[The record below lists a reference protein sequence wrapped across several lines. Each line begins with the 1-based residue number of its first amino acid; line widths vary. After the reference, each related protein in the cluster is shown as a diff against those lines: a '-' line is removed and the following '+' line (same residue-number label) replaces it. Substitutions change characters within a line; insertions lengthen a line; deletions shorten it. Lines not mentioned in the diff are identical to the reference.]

1 MGLLLAAY
9 HLLLAGEKMHG
20 FNRFYLL
27 GSLFVSFI
35 IPLITI
41 EIPAEMLPVSGIST
55 FQETARQ
62 PDVFFSGK
70 TSATETYD
78 YFPLLVFFI
87 YGAISLAFLCRFL
100 KNLTRL
106 ITLITKNSQENYKK
120 ATLVLL
126 QEKVLPHT
134 FLHYIFINKKEYE
147 HQLIEEELLAHERTH
162 VQQKHTYDIL
172 FVELLK
178 ILLWFN
184 PLVYLYEKA
193 IRLNHEFLADEAVLK
208 TNKNVLAY
216 QQLLLQ
222 KASCQPDAVL
232 ASSINFS
239 LTKKRLI
246 MMTQQA
252 STRKIALKKVALLP
266 LLLALV
272 ISFSIKT
279 TAQQSNKEQKPA
291 GKAVADNKQDTP
303 VKKDLTREDSLK
315 IIENYWKNS
324 TIKAPRKKADGT
336 KVFVPY
342 DEMTEEEKLR
352 IPLPTVSEKNPPT
365 QEQLNEWTDSTKYG
379 VWIDSERIAN
389 ADLRKYAPTDFGNY
403 GVSRLAKN
411 AKNYGKHEFQVN
423 LLTLSNFEKWQDYR
437 RKAWD
442 ID

>member
-1 MGLLLAAY
+1 
-9 HLLLAGEKMHG
+9 
-20 FNRFYLL
+20 L
-27 GSLFVSFI
+27 GSLVISFI

-41 EIPAEMLPVSGIST
+41 EIPAETLPVSGIST

-162 VQQKHTYDIL
+162 VRQKHTYDIL

-252 STRKIALKKVALLP
+252 SPGIIAFKKVALLP

-272 ISFSIKT
+272 ISFSNKT
-279 TAQQSNKEQKPA
+279 TAQQTNKEQKPT
-291 GKAVADNKQDTP
+291 GKTVDANKQDNP
-303 VKKDLTREDSLK
+303 LKRELTREDSLK
-315 IIENYWKNS
+315 IIANFHKNS
-324 TIKAPRKKADGT
+324 FLTYPRKNDDGT
-336 KVFVPY
+336 IVPVSY
-342 DEMTEEEKLR
+342 AEMTEEERLR
-352 IPLPTVSEKNPPT
+352 LPLIPIPEKKPPT
-365 QEQLNEWTDSTKYG
+365 QVRLNEWTNDDKFG
-379 VWIDSERIAN
+379 VWIDAKRIAN
-389 ADLRKYAPTDFGNY
+389 ADLKNYSPDDFGRY
-403 GVSRLAKN
+403 GVSGLAKN
-411 AKNYGKHEFQVN
+411 AKNYGKHEYQVN
-423 LLTLSNFEKWQDYR
+423 IMSTSYFQNWQER
-437 RKAWD
+437 IRKAWD